1 MKKPVFKRNVLAGLV
16 LGLAV
21 PMAAQAADEELMR
34 RIETLSREIEQLRS
48 QVQANDQKIKAAEE
62 ANANAQKARAAEAP
76 KAGADAAAVAEL
88 KSEVQRL
95 EDKSLSK
102 WLTVGGDY
110 RFRFSSLSGETKTF
124 TDVNATFQNAQNKL
138 QGDFFANP
146 TTAPGSSSFFGA
158 AAAGSM
164 STAGALTA
172 LSQFSQ
178 SMNGVQTFDQARAF
192 MSNPQNGGLVQGLG
206 GFAVPVPAYKPKNA
220 SLMVNTVGLDLK
232 AKATQ
237 DVSFTS
243 RLLMSKAWGN
253 QDEDAIVN
261 GGSAPFFADRVGVFD
276 GTLSHVPS
284 NSYANFDQAYA
295 TWANIADR
303 DMWFSI
309 GRRPSTSGASSH
321 LHQNMAKP
329 GTGGVPSLLVD
340 YAFDGVTLGYAPEI
354 DSLPGA
360 FAKLCYGRGF
370 ESGFKGTLTSTNP
383 NSIKDTDMLGIS
395 VVPIDTDLTRVWLQ
409 WNRGMNIFDAP
420 TMKNTYFG
428 DTMPRTN
435 LGNIDWYGAGVL
447 KAVKGIG
454 TGTLN
459 FFGDAAMS
467 VTHPNQ
473 NVSSQFGFQGLLTGA
488 FFQPE
493 APTSKTGTAVA
504 IGLRYDLPSR
514 TKFGFEYN
522 HGSENWITFAPAAD
536 DMWTSKAGVRGNVY
550 EAYLIQELN
559 RAPISSP
566 TSKAFFRFGARMYD
580 FRYSGSNNW
589 VGAPVKLADVNGQM
603 MTLTPLSKAYDL
615 YATFEVKF

>member
-1 MKKPVFKRNVLAGLV
+1 MKKSVWKKSVLAGLV

-21 PMAAQAADEELMR
+21 PIAAQAADEELMR
-34 RIETLSREIEQLRS
+34 KIEAMAREIEQLRQ
-48 QVQANDQKIKAAEE
+48 QVNANDQKIKAAEE
-62 ANANAQKARAAEAP
+62 ARKTQAAEAP
-76 KAGADAAAVAEL
+76 KPGADAAAVAEL
-88 KSEVQRL
+88 KGEVQRL
-95 EDKSLSK
+95 EEKSLSK

-206 GFAVPVPAYKPKNA
+206 GFAVPVPAYKPKNE

-243 RLLMSKAWGN
+243 RILMSKAWGN
-253 QDEDAIVN
+253 QDEAAVVN
-261 GGSAPFFADRVGVFD
+261 GGAAPFFADRVGVFD

-295 TWANIADR
+295 TWSNIADR
-303 DMWFSI
+303 DMWFSV

-321 LHQNMAKP
+321 LHQNQAKP

-340 YAFDGVTLGYAPEI
+340 YAFDGMTLGYAPDI
-354 DSLPGA
+354 DDLPGA
-360 FAKLCYGRGF
+360 YAKLCYGRGF
-370 ESGFKGTLTSTNP
+370 ESGFKGTTP

-395 VVPIDTDLTRVWLQ
+395 VVPYDTDNTARV
-409 WNRGMNIFDAP
+409 
-420 TMKNTYFG
+420 
-428 DTMPRTN
+428 
-435 LGNIDWYGAGVL
+435 
-447 KAVKGIG
+447 
-454 TGTLN
+454 
-459 FFGDAAMS
+459 AAMEPR
-467 VTHPNQ
+467 HEH
-473 NVSSQFGFQGLLTGA
+473 L
-488 FFQPE
+488 
-493 APTSKTGTAVA
+493 
-504 IGLRYDLPSR
+504 
-514 TKFGFEYN
+514 
-522 HGSENWITFAPAAD
+522 
-536 DMWTSKAGVRGNVY
+536 
-550 EAYLIQELN
+550 
-559 RAPISSP
+559 
-566 TSKAFFRFGARMYD
+566 
-580 FRYSGSNNW
+580 
-589 VGAPVKLADVNGQM
+589 
-603 MTLTPLSKAYDL
+603 
-615 YATFEVKF
+615 